1 RRRLTAHITRRSSL
15 RLATGQNWL
24 RPEGDVFHANLFARR
39 IKLRISWGGAMLDEL
54 KIPKTLARR
63 LEKVAAIA
71 HVDPESIVKSAIK
84 DRLDYL
90 EWKENAIAEGLAD
103 LDAGRVVTT
112 EQLRASI
119 ASQRTH
125 RAKRKKAA

>member
-1 RRRLTAHITRRSSL
+1 
-15 RLATGQNWL
+15 
-24 RPEGDVFHANLFARR
+24 
-39 IKLRISWGGAMLDEL
+39 MLDEL
-54 KIPKTLARR
+54 KLPKTLARR

-71 HVDPESIVKSAIK
+71 HVDPESIVKSALK

-90 EWKENAIAEGLAD
+90 EWKEHAIAEGQAD
-103 LDAGRVVTT
+103 MDAGRVVTT

>member
-1 RRRLTAHITRRSSL
+1 MCLLPSNQEFFLS
-15 RLATGQNWL
+15 
-24 RPEGDVFHANLFARR
+24 NLFERK
-39 IKLRISWGGAMLDEL
+39 IKFYTSGGSAMLDEL
-54 KIPKTLARR
+54 KLPKTLARR

-71 HVDPESIVKSAIK
+71 HMDPESIVKSALK

-90 EWKENAIAEGLAD
+90 EWKENAIAEGQAD

-119 ASQRTH
+119 AGQRTH